1 MDKLSVPQRFAVGLF
16 FGGEGVRRQERLE
29 RSIRFA
35 ESILKEAEER
45 KKHFKIL
52 KLKRRIFDLQLQLK
66 EFLAPREKLT
76 VKAEKRSA
84 EYFDLFSERG
94 FRADPTRLHRVT
106 RGQADRNYYGYSE

>member
-1 MDKLSVPQRFAVGLF
+1 MRK
-16 FGGEGVRRQERLE
+16 QEKLE
-29 RSIRFA
+29 RSIRFV
-35 ESILKEAEER
+35 ETLLKEAEER

-52 KLKRRIFDLQLQLK
+52 RLKRRIFDLQMQLK
-66 EFLAPREKLT
+66 EFLDPREKLK

-94 FRADPTRLHRVT
+94 FRANKERHHRVT

>member
-1 MDKLSVPQRFAVGLF
+1 MVKNL
-16 FGGEGVRRQERLE
+16 
-29 RSIRFA
+29 
-35 ESILKEAEER
+35 LKEAEER
-45 KKHFKIL
+45 KKVFKKA
-52 KLKRRIFDLQLQLK
+52 KLKRRLAYLQLELEQL
-66 EFLAPREKLT
+66 LAPREKLK

>member
-1 MDKLSVPQRFAVGLF
+1 MGLF

-84 EYFDLFSERG
+84 EYFDLLSERG
-94 FRADPTRLHRVT
+94 FRANKERHHRVT
-106 RGQADRNYYGYSE
+106 RGQSDRNYYGYSE